1 MIDNKTKQYIAS
13 LDERILRL
21 ETALGGLIEGAR
33 RAEYV
38 TFTCRICSA
47 VDPNGSGH
55 VCCEE
60 DCCMGL
66 NPGDDQNVR

>member
-38 TFTCRICSA
+38 TFTCPKCSTTNPTWS
-47 VDPNGSGH
+47 DY

>member
-33 RAEYV
+33 RAEKEYWLWMV
-38 TFTCRICSA
+38 
-47 VDPNGSGH
+47 
-55 VCCEE
+55 
-60 DCCMGL
+60 
-66 NPGDDQNVR
+66 